1 MCMGYMHWN
10 LLLIWSYSMKSSSAN
25 SARFNL
31 LIIAKSIL
39 LNIYLKGVLWKYRN
53 EDSFL
58 SNCVLA
64 HNKDKLYT
72 NPHFSRGIRWLQSL
86 ICLVFSY
93 MSDAIYYMCNS
104 ISKYVLSSNVN
115 CNNSFTV
122 AGTVTVPIPLN
133 LCNWHFLQVHSSC
146 LPRSWPVVFNSLSYE
161 VVLL

>member
-1 MCMGYMHWN
+1 MHGWHA
-10 LLLIWSYSMKSSSAN
+10 LTFAIIWSYTMKSSSAN
-25 SARFNL
+25 SAHFNL

-64 HNKDKLYT
+64 HNKDKLCT
-72 NPHFSRGIRWLQSL
+72 KLHFSHGIRWLQCL

-104 ISKYVLSSNVN
+104 ISEYVLSSNVN

-146 LPRSWPVVFNSLSYE
+146 LPRSLPVVFNSLSYE